1 MPTSSAILR
10 RRMKDGDTKVLNHTS
25 FYFACCLSDL
35 WSSLQRLEAQTL
47 NVKSS
52 TGAAILILALLFAS
66 FLPSRATAQ
75 NSTVSAFLEGLGSEP
90 MLGSP
95 SAPVWIVEFSDFQ
108 CGYCRKFW
116 KDTLPKLKE
125 SYISKGAVRFTYR
138 HFAVLGKPSEQA
150 ALAAECAAAQKKFW
164 PYHDK
169 LFSSLGEALF
179 NEANL
184 KRFAREVGLDGDQF
198 GACLG
203 AGKYKE
209 KIERET
215 ATATYL
221 GGRGTPLFFINQ
233 KFLPGAQPYSLFQK
247 LIEEELTAMKTK
259 R

>member
-1 MPTSSAILR
+1 MPPHLSSPTLR
-10 RRMKDGDTKVLNHTS
+10 GRMKEGIREIEL
-25 FYFACCLSDL
+25 FACCCLSDICR
-35 WSSLQRLEAQTL
+35 SLQHGEAQTL
-47 NVKSS
+47 KIKSL
-52 TGAAILILALLFAS
+52 TRAVLLAAALLFSMMFRSPAV
-66 FLPSRATAQ
+66 AQ
-75 NSTVSAFLEGLGSEP
+75 NSMVGAFLDGLGAEP
-90 MLGSP
+90 MLGSA

-116 KDTLPKLKE
+116 QDTLPKLKE
-125 SYISKGAVRFTYR
+125 SYINKGTVRFTYR

-169 LFSSLGEALF
+169 LFGNLGRSLFSESNF
-179 NEANL
+179 
-184 KRFAREVGLDGDQF
+184 KRFARELRLNGDQF
-198 GACLG
+198 GACLS

-221 GGRGTPLFFINQ
+221 GGRGTPLFFVNQ
-233 KFLPGAQPYSLFQK
+233 KLLPGAQPYSIFQK
-247 LIEEELTAMKTK
+247 VIEEELAAVKAK

>member
-1 MPTSSAILR
+1 MSNA
-10 RRMKDGDTKVLNHTS
+10 
-25 FYFACCLSDL
+25 
-35 WSSLQRLEAQTL
+35 
-47 NVKSS
+47 KSVWL
-52 TGAAILILALLFAS
+52 ILIISLLLAVLFWSPA
-66 FLPSRATAQ
+66 AAQ
-75 NSTVSAFLEGLGSEP
+75 NSMVNAFLEAMGSEP
-90 MLGSP
+90 MLGPP

-116 KDTLPKLKE
+116 QDTLPKIKE
-125 SYISKGAVRFTYR
+125 SYVNKGTVRFSYR

-169 LFSSLGEALF
+169 LFSNLGQALF
-179 NEANL
+179 NETNL
-184 KRFAREVGLDGDQF
+184 KRFARDVGLKGDQF
-198 GACLG
+198 GACLSSE
-203 AGKYKE
+203 KYKE

-233 KFLPGAQPYSLFQK
+233 KLLPGAQPYSIFQK
-247 LIEEELTAMKTK
+247 VIEEELTAMKTK

>member
-1 MPTSSAILR
+1 MINAKSAR
-10 RRMKDGDTKVLNHTS
+10 
-25 FYFACCLSDL
+25 
-35 WSSLQRLEAQTL
+35 
-47 NVKSS
+47 
-52 TGAAILILALLFAS
+52 LILVIAVFSVAQFRS
-66 FLPSRATAQ
+66 PVAAQ
-75 NSTVSAFLEGLGSEP
+75 NSTVSAFLEGMGSEP
-90 MLGSP
+90 MLGSS

-116 KDTLPKLKE
+116 QDTLPKLKE
-125 SYISKGAVRFTYR
+125 SYISKGTVRFTYR
-138 HFAVLGKPSEQA
+138 HFAVLGKQSQQA

-169 LFSSLGEALF
+169 LFSNLGEALF

-184 KRFAREVGLDGDQF
+184 KRFAREVGLNGDHF
-198 GACLG
+198 GACLS

-209 KIERET
+209 KIEREA

-233 KFLPGAQPYSLFQK
+233 KLLPGAQPYSVFQK
-247 LIEEELTAMKTK
+247 VIEEELTAMKTK

>member
-1 MPTSSAILR
+1 MINVKPAGLILVIL
-10 RRMKDGDTKVLNHTS
+10 VLS
-25 FYFACCLSDL
+25 GAPFGSRVA
-35 WSSLQRLEAQTL
+35 AQTS
-47 NVKSS
+47 V
-52 TGAAILILALLFAS
+52 
-66 FLPSRATAQ
+66 
-75 NSTVSAFLEGLGSEP
+75 VSAFLEGLGSEP
-90 MLGSP
+90 MLGSS

-116 KDTLPKLKE
+116 QDTLPKIKD
-125 SYISKGAVRFTYR
+125 SYIANGTVRFSYR

-169 LFSSLGEALF
+169 LFSNLGQALF

-184 KRFAREVGLDGDQF
+184 KRFAREVGLNGDQF
-198 GACLG
+198 GACLSS
-203 AGKYKE
+203 GKYKE
-209 KIERET
+209 KIARET

-233 KFLPGAQPYSLFQK
+233 KLLAGAQPYSLFQK
-247 LIEEELTAMKTK
+247 VIEEELTAMKTK